1 MEYAY
6 DKLGRLNKRV
16 TNMKDRWL
24 APSSVGSGSGDS
36 GYTTNREIGETYSY
50 IGTPPNSEL
59 CATDRTTQMVYQVQY
74 HGHEFAKSAVYSY
87 DKRGN
92 IIKIVNGSNITTYQY
107 DELNRLIRENN
118 QEMGKTLLFTYDDM
132 GNILT
137 IKKYAY
143 TTYSTPTGSV
153 ETLDYNYNSQNQ
165 LINVRHEKSNG
176 IVNYEISDYDSIGN
190 ACKYRGFLV
199 EWNRGRNL
207 SKYGNHTYRYNASGV
222 RLEKITAGGVVHK
235 YWVEGDRIHR
245 ESRNNAEVLWYS
257 YDATG
262 LEGFTYNGL
271 RYHYQRNIQGDI
283 IRIFNDYGELEAQYI
298 YDAWGNHKV
307 LDANGVENTS
317 LSFIGNINPFRYRG
331 YYYDAETGLYYFQTR
346 YYDSTIGRFI
356 QPADVSSLN
365 PQSINGLNLYTY
377 AVNNPISFAYNSSV
391 SNVGTAIGSVNSA
404 MNSGISNNKL
414 GNLYSNSINIM
425 GGLHALSSAFAF
437 VDQWSGFLSGGIDGG
452 LGYWGPEGF
461 GIQSLGKY
469 SSMVSKFGKG
479 MIIAGSILS
488 WGSSV
493 YNNFNNPNY
502 TMGEAFGASA
512 MDAGYYTAK
521 GVGTYY
527 AGIGVGKAAV
537 GLGIAAGGAA
547 ITYLGVGFAGAL
559 AIGGGVA
566 VVVGIAGAVAIYY
579 LGELLDYGWS
589 ELKKALFE

>member
-1 MEYAY
+1 
-6 DKLGRLNKRV
+6 
-16 TNMKDRWL
+16 
-24 APSSVGSGSGDS
+24 
-36 GYTTNREIGETYSY
+36 
-50 IGTPPNSEL
+50 
-59 CATDRTTQMVYQVQY
+59 
-74 HGHEFAKSAVYSY
+74 
-87 DKRGN
+87 
-92 IIKIVNGSNITTYQY
+92 
-107 DELNRLIRENN
+107 
-118 QEMGKTLLFTYDDM
+118 
-132 GNILT
+132 
-137 IKKYAY
+137 
-143 TTYSTPTGSV
+143 
-153 ETLDYNYNSQNQ
+153 
-165 LINVRHEKSNG
+165 
-176 IVNYEISDYDSIGN
+176 
-190 ACKYRGFLV
+190 
-199 EWNRGRNL
+199 
-207 SKYGNHTYRYNASGV
+207 
-222 RLEKITAGGVVHK
+222 
-235 YWVEGDRIHR
+235 
-245 ESRNNAEVLWYS
+245 
-257 YDATG
+257 
-262 LEGFTYNGL
+262 
-271 RYHYQRNIQGDI
+271 
-283 IRIFNDYGELEAQYI
+283 
-298 YDAWGNHKV
+298 
-307 LDANGVENTS
+307 
-317 LSFIGNINPFRYRG
+317 
-331 YYYDAETGLYYFQTR
+331 
-346 YYDSTIGRFI
+346 
-356 QPADVSSLN
+356 
-365 PQSINGLNLYTY
+365 
-377 AVNNPISFAYNSSV
+377 
-391 SNVGTAIGSVNSA
+391 

-437 VDQWSGFLSGGIDGG
+437 VDQWSGFLSGGLDGG